1 MTLSRGQLLGTS
13 RRTKIHRTF
22 SNRNRIFFR
31 CYTFIS
37 FEFRKILDLKDI
49 LKWTFLIIR
58 EQEGSIMSIRVRLLL
73 SNLAMIIMPV
83 ILFVLAAFLLFSF
96 VFVDHEDHRSIFG
109 WLGSTEGAR
118 PADKQVMELKKTAA
132 LTPEKLLNVRYLIRA
147 DKELNEQGAALVVRR
162 GDKVI
167 YRPVKD
173 KSLEIKDLPPFGFE
187 GSNRPV
193 SRLGNKLYSMQKY
206 DFYFS
211 NGSTGTLFFIRDA
224 DFVKRIFPLLF
235 GSFLFIMLITNGLLT
250 YFVSKS
256 ILYPVN
262 ELRAGARKISE
273 GNLDFQLVS
282 KRNDELGQLC
292 QAFETM
298 RKKLK
303 ASTEIQ
309 LQYEENRKELISNIS
324 HDLKTPLTAIKGY
337 VEGIRDGVANTKE
350 KMDRYTQTIY
360 KKANELDH
368 LIDELF
374 LYSKLD
380 LKKVPFHFEK
390 METSGYIKNYIE
402 ELRMDDTV
410 GQVRL
415 SLTIKEGKEFEVI
428 ADRDKLKRV
437 FTNIIENSLKYMD
450 KKEKSIDIVLSSN
463 EETVLVEVHD
473 NGPGI
478 KESSLPHL
486 FDRFYRAD
494 PSRNTTGSG
503 LGLAIAKR
511 IIEDHGGEIWAESH
525 ENEGTSIFFTLKKAV
540 NEEASP

>member
-1 MTLSRGQLLGTS
+1 
-13 RRTKIHRTF
+13 
-22 SNRNRIFFR
+22 
-31 CYTFIS
+31 
-37 FEFRKILDLKDI
+37 
-49 LKWTFLIIR
+49 
-58 EQEGSIMSIRVRLLL
+58 MSIRVRLLL

>member
-1 MTLSRGQLLGTS
+1 
-13 RRTKIHRTF
+13 
-22 SNRNRIFFR
+22 
-31 CYTFIS
+31 
-37 FEFRKILDLKDI
+37 
-49 LKWTFLIIR
+49 
-58 EQEGSIMSIRVRLLL
+58 MSIRVRLLL

-96 VFVDHEDHRSIFG
+96 VFVDHKDNRFIFG
-109 WLGSTEGAR
+109 SLGTTEGAR

-132 LTPEKLLNVRYLIRA
+132 LTPEKLLNVQYLIRA
-147 DKELNEQGAALVVRR
+147 DKELNEQGAALVVRK

-167 YRPVKD
+167 YRSVKD
-173 KSLEIKDLPPFGFE
+173 KTLEVKDLPAFGFE

-262 ELRAGARKISE
+262 ELREGARKISE
-273 GNLDFQLVS
+273 GNLDFLLVS

-337 VEGIRDGVANTKE
+337 VEGIRDGVANTSE

-390 METSGYIKNYIE
+390 METSGYIENYIE

-450 KKEKSIDIVLSSN
+450 KIEKSIDIVLSSN

-511 IIEDHGGEIWAESH
+511 IIEDHGGEIWAESR
-525 ENEGTSIFFTLKKAV
+525 ENEGTSIIFTLKKAV